1 VGKRFVMEMEE
12 QITPS
17 APAPTPAQA
26 PVPNFP
32 PSITPE
38 MVEQMKARAR
48 EEAIRMT
55 MEQRQSIPGARMAF
69 PAGISVQPSG
79 QPPVPPQVVYV
90 RRNMTLAELLLTLLL
105 ACGIVTGVQFT
116 WKAATTFLPRIQ
128 VQIK

>member
-1 VGKRFVMEMEE
+1 MEMEE

-17 APAPTPAQA
+17 APAPIPAPEPA
-26 PVPNFP
+26 PNFP
-32 PSITPE
+32 PSITPQ

-55 MEQRQSIPGARMAF
+55 MEQRQAIPNARMAV
-69 PAGISVQPSG
+69 PASFAP
-79 QPPVPPQVVYV
+79 QPPIQPQVVYV

-105 ACGIVTGVQFT
+105 ACGIVTGIQFT

-128 VQIK
+128 VQIKWT